1 MGWLNIYLAV
11 MYLWKKQIRQEA
23 MYRKTK
29 IIAIV
34 VPSIE
39 LFQLDAD
46 PKHMRRKW
54 IGMPP
59 GMKFSV

>member
-1 MGWLNIYLAV
+1 
-11 MYLWKKQIRQEA
+11 
-23 MYRKTK
+23 MYRETK

-54 IGMPP
+54 VGMPP
-59 GMKFSV
+59 GIKTSV

>member
-1 MGWLNIYLAV
+1 
-11 MYLWKKQIRQEA
+11 
-23 MYRKTK
+23 MYRETK
-29 IIAIV
+29 IITIV

-46 PKHMRRKW
+46 PKYMRRKW